1 MVLCNDQ
8 VTSPQGVLLRKR
20 VESTQRKAVVVPE
33 DLKIPRFLKVSCR
46 PEDNDLDMVRT
57 KLRKNQVFHM
67 EFNPSLENNE
77 GQRYFADVYVP
88 NQPEEV
94 QAKDSSSKNRKG
106 FLDFIIK
113 ERGFSNIIQKGE

>member
-1 MVLCNDQ
+1 
-8 VTSPQGVLLRKR
+8 
-20 VESTQRKAVVVPE
+20 VVVPE

-46 PEDNDLDMVRT
+46 PEDNDLEMVRK

-77 GQRYFADVYVP
+77 GQRYFADVYIP

-94 QAKDSSSKNRKG
+94 QPKDSSSRKRKG

-113 ERGFSNIIQKGE
+113 ERGFSNMIQKGE